1 MMPSDRMSAMP
12 VQRPSSRQHGATLI
26 EVLIAMVILAVAL
39 LGMAGLTGASIKY
52 NQLSRM
58 QAIGLSLVTDY
69 AERARANL
77 NGFSSYAITD
87 AYTASTRSAASTDPT
102 SPISTCVINVADPN
116 NPINTCGAP
125 VAAYDRAQWL
135 TTVANRLPGGTAYVE
150 TELTNAPPG
159 VAGLPPTRVLNI
171 WLIWTAPEEAAG
183 FGRGQKD
190 CPAGANIDTGSS
202 VNCMS
207 FRVTL

>member
-1 MMPSDRMSAMP
+1 M
-12 VQRPSSRQHGATLI
+12 QRQRGATLI
-26 EVLIAMVILAVAL
+26 EVLIAMVILAIAL
-39 LGMAGLTGASIKY
+39 LGMAGLTSASIKY
-52 NQLSRM
+52 NQDSRM

-77 NGFSSYAITD
+77 SGFASYAITD

-102 SPISTCVINVADPN
+102 PAIATCTVSVADPS

-125 VAAYDRAQWL
+125 VATYDRTQWL
-135 TTVANRLPGGTAYVE
+135 TTVANRLPGGTAYVQ
-150 TELTNAPPG
+150 TELTNAPAG
-159 VAGLPPTRVLNI
+159 VFGLPATRVLNI
-171 WLIWTAPEEAAG
+171 WLIWTTPEEATG
-183 FGRGQKD
+183 FGRGAKD
-190 CPAGANIDTGSS
+190 CPTGANIDSSAS

>member
-1 MMPSDRMSAMP
+1 MSSGRNSVTSNPLAS
-12 VQRPSSRQHGATLI
+12 QRQRGATLI
-26 EVLIAMVILAVAL
+26 EVLISMVVLAVAL

-52 NQLSRM
+52 NQTSRM

-87 AYTASTRSAASTDPT
+87 AYTASTREAASTDPT
-102 SPISTCVINVADPN
+102 PPITTCIVNASDPN

-125 VAAYDRAQWL
+125 VANYDRAQWL
-135 TTVANRLPGGTAYVE
+135 TNVANRLPGGTAYVQ

-159 VAGLPPTRVLNI
+159 IAGLPPTRILNI
-171 WLIWTAPEEAAG
+171 WLIWTTPGEASG

-190 CPAGANIDTGSS
+190 CPAGANIDDGTA